1 MKFVQPEITMQGKMH
16 KCYILCCCGD
26 SNSDTNSGNTGM
38 EKSADGLLFR
48 TERNNGVDDTVMR
61 VVGFDE
67 RVAILDAGAQ
77 YGKVIDRKVRELCVH
92 SEIMPLDTPAFTLK
106 EKGYKAIIISGG
118 PSSVYAEDAPR
129 YDAGIFRIGIPV
141 LGICYGMQMMNKEF
155 GGTVI
160 RKEGREDGQY
170 SIEVD
175 SKCLLFKGL
184 EKEQMVLLTHGDS
197 IDRVADCFRSTA
209 VSGNVVASIASDNMN
224 LYGVQ
229 FHPEV
234 DLTPNGKTMLHNFL
248 FGIAGLTGN
257 YTLQGRE
264 AECIQ
269 YIRDTVG
276 NNKVLLLVS
285 GGVDSTVCAAL
296 LHKAL
301 RKEQVI
307 AVHID
312 NGFMRKGETPFV
324 EQSLAQL
331 GLKLRVINAAHQFF
345 EGTTTVPMDNVNL
358 TNSSASNNKVCLGGP
373 RTRLTKMLCA
383 TAQPEEKRKII
394 GDVFVRVANEAMM
407 EMGLKP
413 EEVFLGQG
421 TLRPDLIESASSL
434 VSGKADT
441 IKTHHNDSE
450 LVRAL
455 RTQGRVV
462 EPLKDFHKDEVRQ
475 LGCDLGLPSPLVTRH
490 PFPGPG
496 LAIRILCTDEPFMDK
511 DFSETQVIV
520 KIMAEYEQMLQKKHA
535 LLNRVEGATG
545 EAERQHLRRVSSR
558 HHIAA
563 TLLPVRSVGVQ
574 GDRRSYSYVVGLS
587 VKETAGEGVN
597 WEDMLFLARL
607 IPRVCHNVNRVCYIF
622 GELVHHPVTDITPT
636 YLTANVVATLR
647 QADHL
652 ANQILASNGCL
663 QNISQMPVVLIPV
676 HFDRDLALRAPSC
689 QRSIVLRPFCSN
701 DFMTGR
707 PAIPGNEL
715 PMHVVNKMVTEI
727 LNVPGISRVL
737 YDLTSKPPATTE
749 WE

>member
-1 MKFVQPEITMQGKMH
+1 MDKT
-16 KCYILCCCGD
+16 
-26 SNSDTNSGNTGM
+26 T
-38 EKSADGLLFR
+38 DGLTFHSD
-48 TERNNGVDDTVMR
+48 RNNGAEDVPMTLANV
-61 VVGFDE
+61 DE

-77 YGKVIDRKVRELCVH
+77 YGKVIDRKVRELNVEC
-92 SEIMPLDTPAFTLK
+92 EILPLDTPAYVLK

-118 PSSVYAEDAPR
+118 PNSVYAEDAPR
-129 YDAGIFRIGIPV
+129 YDGDIFRIGIPV

-160 RKEGREDGQY
+160 RKEGREDGQF

-175 SKCLLFKGL
+175 TKCLLFKGL
-184 EKEQMVLLTHGDS
+184 EKDQLVLLTHGDS
-197 IDRVADCFRSTA
+197 IDRVADCFRTTA
-209 VSGNVVASIASDNMN
+209 KSSNFIVGIASDKMN

-234 DLTPNGKTMLHNFL
+234 DLTPNGKQMLHNFL
-248 FGIAGLTGN
+248 FGVVGLSGN
-257 YTLQGRE
+257 YTMRGRE
-264 AECIQ
+264 AMCIQ
-269 YIRDTVG
+269 YIRETVG

-301 RKEQVI
+301 NKEQVI
-307 AVHID
+307 PLHIN

-331 GLKLRVINAAHQFF
+331 GIKLRIVNAAHNFM
-345 EGTTTVPMDNVNL
+345 EGTTSVPLDNILPANAV
-358 TNSSASNNKVCLGGP
+358 NNKGIGGTPISP
-373 RTRLTKMLCA
+373 RTRLTKMLCQ
-383 TAQPEEKRKII
+383 TTNPEEKRKII
-394 GDVFVRVANEAMM
+394 GDVFVRVANDAMA

-421 TLRPDLIESASSL
+421 TLRPDLIESASAL
-434 VSGKADT
+434 ASGKADA

-455 RTQGRVV
+455 RDQGRVV

-475 LGCDLGLPSPLVTRH
+475 IGCDLGLPSPLVQRH
-490 PFPGPG
+490 PYPGPG
-496 LAIRILCTDEPFMDK
+496 LAIRILCAVDPFMDK

-535 LLNRVEGATG
+535 LLNRVEGATSDG
-545 EAERQHLRRVSSR
+545 ERQCLRRVSSS

-563 TLLPVRSVGVQ
+563 TLLPIRSVGVQ

-587 VKETAGEGVN
+587 LEEVAPEAIN
-597 WEDMLFLARL
+597 WDDLVFLARL

-622 GELVHHPVTDITPT
+622 GPMVHHPVTDITPT
-636 YLTANVVATLR
+636 HLTSNVISTLR

-652 ANQILASNGCL
+652 ANQVLVGNGCMGA
-663 QNISQMPVVLIPV
+663 ISQMPVILIPV
-676 HFDRDLALRAPSC
+676 HFDRDAASRAPSC
-689 QRSIVLRPFCSN
+689 QRSVVLRPFCSS
-701 DFMTGR
+701 DFMTGT
-707 PAIPGNEL
+707 PAIPGNQL
-715 PMHVVNKMVTEI
+715 PVHVVKKIVTEI
-727 LNVPGISRVL
+727 STVPGISRVL
-737 YDLTSKPPATTE
+737 YDLSSKPPGTTE

>member
-1 MKFVQPEITMQGKMH
+1 
-16 KCYILCCCGD
+16 
-26 SNSDTNSGNTGM
+26 M
-38 EKSADGLLFR
+38 EKSADSLLFR
-48 TERNNGVDDTVMR
+48 AERNNGADDTAMSI
-61 VVGFDE
+61 VGVDE

-77 YGKVIDRKVRELCVH
+77 YGKVIDRKVRELSVH
-92 SEIMPLDTPAFTLK
+92 SEILPLDTPAFTLK

-129 YDAGIFRIGIPV
+129 YDADIFRIGIPV

-160 RKEGREDGQY
+160 RKEGREDGQFP
-170 SIEVD
+170 IEID
-175 SKCLLFKGL
+175 PKCLLFKGL
-184 EKEQMVLLTHGDS
+184 EKDQMVLLTHGDS
-197 IDRVADCFRSTA
+197 IDRVADCFRTTA
-209 VSGNVVASIASDNMN
+209 KSSNFIAGIASDKMN

-234 DLTPNGKTMLHNFL
+234 DLTLNGKAMLHNFL
-248 FGIAGLTGN
+248 FGVAGLTGN
-257 YTLQGRE
+257 YTLRGRE
-264 AECIQ
+264 DQCIQ

-276 NNKVLLLVS
+276 SNKVLLLVS

-301 RKEQVI
+301 SKEQVV
-307 AVHID
+307 ALHID

-331 GLKLRVINAAHQFF
+331 GIKLRVVKAAHSFMQ
-345 EGTTTVPMDNVNL
+345 GTTTVPMDTVVP
-358 TNSSASNNKVCLGGP
+358 ASNANAANNKGVSVTGGP

-383 TAQPEEKRKII
+383 TTQPEEKRKII
-394 GDVFVRVANEAMM
+394 GDVFVRVANEAMT
-407 EMGLKP
+407 EMGLRP

-421 TLRPDLIESASSL
+421 TLRPDLIESASSMA
-434 VSGKADT
+434 SGKADA

-450 LVRAL
+450 LVRQL
-455 RTQGRVV
+455 RAQRRVV

-475 LGCDLGLPSPLVTRH
+475 LGCDLGLPAPLVARH

-496 LAIRILCTDEPFMDK
+496 LAIRILCADEPYMDK

-535 LLNRVEGATG
+535 LLNRVEGATS
-545 EAERQHLRRVSSR
+545 ENERQHLRRVSSHR
-558 HHIAA
+558 HLAA

-574 GDRRSYSYVVGLS
+574 GDRRSYSYVVSLS
-587 VKETAGEGVN
+587 TEETATEGVV
-597 WEDMLFLARL
+597 WEDMMFLARL
-607 IPRVCHNVNRVCYIF
+607 IPRVCHNVNRVCYVF
-622 GELVHHPVTDITPT
+622 GPMVQHPVTDITPT
-636 YLTANVVATLR
+636 HLTSNVIATLR

-652 ANQILASNGCL
+652 ANQVLASNGCMGA
-663 QNISQMPVVLIPV
+663 ISQMPVILIPV
-676 HFDRDLALRAPSC
+676 HFDRDAASRAPSC
-689 QRSIVLRPFCSN
+689 QRSVVLRPFCSR
-701 DFMTGR
+701 DFMTGT

-715 PMHVVNKMVTEI
+715 PLHVVKKMAAEI
-727 LNVPGISRVL
+727 LTVPGISRVL
-737 YDLTSKPPATTE
+737 YDLTSKPPGTTE

>member
-1 MKFVQPEITMQGKMH
+1 MDKTTDALTFHP
-16 KCYILCCCGD
+16 D
-26 SNSDTNSGNTGM
+26 
-38 EKSADGLLFR
+38 
-48 TERNNGVDDTVMR
+48 RNNGAEDVPMTLANV
-61 VVGFDE
+61 DE

-77 YGKVIDRKVRELCVH
+77 YGKVIDRKVRELNVEC
-92 SEIMPLDTPAFTLK
+92 EILPLDTPAYVLK

-118 PSSVYAEDAPR
+118 PNSVYAEDAPR
-129 YDAGIFRIGIPV
+129 YDGDIFRIGIPV

-160 RKEGREDGQY
+160 RKEGREDGQF

-175 SKCLLFKGL
+175 TKCLLFKGF
-184 EKEQMVLLTHGDS
+184 EKDQLVLLTHGDS
-197 IDRVADCFRSTA
+197 IDRVADCFRTTA
-209 VSGNVVASIASDNMN
+209 KSSNFIVGIASDKMN

-234 DLTPNGKTMLHNFL
+234 DLTPNGKQMLHNFL
-248 FGIAGLTGN
+248 FGIVGLSGN
-257 YTLQGRE
+257 YTMRGRE
-264 AECIQ
+264 AMCIQ
-269 YIRDTVG
+269 YIRETVG

-301 RKEQVI
+301 NKEQVI
-307 AVHID
+307 PLHIN

-331 GLKLRVINAAHQFF
+331 GIKLRVVNAAHNFM
-345 EGTTTVPMDNVNL
+345 EGTTSVPLDNVLLAN
-358 TNSSASNNKVCLGGP
+358 AINNKGIGGTSISP
-373 RTRLTKMLCA
+373 RTRLTKMLCQ
-383 TAQPEEKRKII
+383 TTNPEEKRKII
-394 GDVFVRVANEAMM
+394 GDVFVRVANDAMT

-421 TLRPDLIESASSL
+421 TLRPDLIESASAL
-434 VSGKADT
+434 ASGKADA

-455 RTQGRVV
+455 RDQGRVV

-475 LGCDLGLPSPLVTRH
+475 IGCDLGLPSPLVQRH
-490 PFPGPG
+490 PYPGPG
-496 LAIRILCTDEPFMDK
+496 LAIRILCAVDPFMDK

-535 LLNRVEGATG
+535 LLNRVEGATS
-545 EAERQHLRRVSSR
+545 EAERQCLRRVSSS

-563 TLLPVRSVGVQ
+563 TLLPIRSVGVQ

-587 VKETAGEGVN
+587 LEEVAPEAIN
-597 WEDMLFLARL
+597 WDDLVFLAKL

-622 GELVHHPVTDITPT
+622 GPMVHHPVTDITPT
-636 YLTANVVATLR
+636 HLTSNVISTLR
-647 QADHL
+647 QVDHL
-652 ANQILASNGCL
+652 ANQVLASNGCMGA
-663 QNISQMPVVLIPV
+663 ISQMPVILIPV
-676 HFDRDLALRAPSC
+676 HFDRDAASRAPSC
-689 QRSIVLRPFCSN
+689 QRSVVLRPFCSS
-701 DFMTGR
+701 DFMTGT
-707 PAIPGNEL
+707 PAVPGNQL
-715 PMHVVNKMVTEI
+715 PVHVVKKIVTEI
-727 LNVPGISRVL
+727 STVPGISRVL
-737 YDLTSKPPATTE
+737 YDLSSKPPGTTE

>member
-1 MKFVQPEITMQGKMH
+1 
-16 KCYILCCCGD
+16 
-26 SNSDTNSGNTGM
+26 M

-48 TERNNGVDDTVMR
+48 AERNNGANEGTLGMACVD
-61 VVGFDE
+61 E
-67 RVAILDAGAQ
+67 KVAILDAGAQ
-77 YGKVIDRKVRELCVH
+77 YGKVIDRKIRELNVH
-92 SEIMPLDTPAFTLK
+92 SEILPLDTSAFTLQ

-118 PSSVYAEDAPR
+118 PSSVYAEDAPK
-129 YDAGIFRIGIPV
+129 YDADIFRIGIPV

-160 RKEGREDGQY
+160 SKEGREDGQFP
-170 SIEVD
+170 IEID

-197 IDRVADCFRSTA
+197 IDRVADSFHITARSSNFIA
-209 VSGNVVASIASDNMN
+209 GIASDKMN

-257 YTLQGRE
+257 YTLRGRE
-264 AECIQ
+264 AQCIQ
-269 YIRDTVG
+269 YIRDTIG
-276 NNKVLLLVS
+276 NKKVLLLVS

-301 RKEQVI
+301 NKEQVI
-307 AVHID
+307 ALHIN
-312 NGFMRKGETPFV
+312 NGFMRKGETQFV

-331 GLKLRVINAAHQFF
+331 GIRLRVVNAGRCFMQ
-345 EGTTTVPMDNVNL
+345 GTTSVPLDNVTPVAN
-358 TNSSASNNKVCLGGP
+358 TNTINNKGICGTATSP

-383 TAQPEEKRKII
+383 TTNPEEKRKII
-394 GDVFVRVANEAMM
+394 GDVFVRVANEAMA

-434 VSGKADT
+434 ASGKADA

-455 RTQGRVV
+455 RAQGHVV

-475 LGCDLGLPSPLVTRH
+475 LGCDLGLPASLVARH

-496 LAIRILCTDEPFMDK
+496 LAVRILCADEPYMDK

-520 KIMAEYEQMLQKKHA
+520 KIMAEYEQMLQKKHG
-535 LLNRVEGATG
+535 LLNRVEGATS
-545 EAERQHLRRVSSR
+545 ESERQYLRQLSSYR
-558 HHIAA
+558 HISA
-563 TLLPVRSVGVQ
+563 TLLPIRSVGVQ

-587 VKETAGEGVN
+587 SEENLSEGID
-597 WEDMLFLARL
+597 WKDLLFLAKL
-607 IPRVCHNVNRVCYIF
+607 IPRVCHNVNRVCFIF
-622 GELVHHPVTDITPT
+622 GPQLHHPVTDITPT
-636 YLTANVVATLR
+636 HLTSNVIATLR
-647 QADHL
+647 QADHVANLVL
-652 ANQILASNGCL
+652 ATNGCMGA
-663 QNISQMPVVLIPV
+663 ISQMPVVLIPI
-676 HFDRDLALRAPSC
+676 HFDRDAASRIPSC
-689 QRSIVLRPFCSN
+689 QRSVVLRPFVTN
-701 DFMTGR
+701 DFMTGT
-707 PAIPGNEL
+707 PAIPGKEL
-715 PMHVVNKMVTEI
+715 PLHVVKKLVTEI
-727 LNVPGISRVL
+727 SSIPGISRVL
-737 YDLTSKPPATTE
+737 YDLTSKPPGTTE